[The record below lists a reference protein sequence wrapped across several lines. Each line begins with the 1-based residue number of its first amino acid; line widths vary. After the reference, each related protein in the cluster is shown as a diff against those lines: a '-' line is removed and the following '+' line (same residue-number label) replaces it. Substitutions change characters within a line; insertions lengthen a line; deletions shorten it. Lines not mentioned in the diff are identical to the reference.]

1 MSRPR
6 CGNLRAGRPA
16 EIVVPKLSADMA
28 LPGREGS
35 PIRLASE
42 ACARRR
48 APGRLALATLCAV
61 AACAFAASP
70 VWPQP
75 SVRAWDVLRRAA
87 AANDRP
93 STPAERARSPLA
105 ADPGRVVYLVRP
117 RDTDPGIARFLRDHY
132 VVYSRTVPQNGKLLV
147 FLPGTWSRP
156 AVYQRIL
163 DEAARTGYKAIGLE
177 YPDDTLDPRASA
189 VGQVC
194 VRNPD
199 PDCSARVRTVRIM
212 GGAAAGVIV
221 APADGLQNRLEKLLG
236 YLAQQH
242 PADGWD
248 RFLVGGR
255 VTWSQVAVGGH
266 SQGAGMAA
274 FLAKRHAVTRVV
286 LWSGPADYVLATRSV
301 APWLSAPSATPSDR
315 WYGVVH
321 RDEAGVRMLLTA
333 YKTLGI
339 PGSPVAADTP
349 VPPSG
354 SHQFVV
360 TSAPRLNPAS
370 PVLPPIAGAAHGS
383 VAADP
388 RTPLDAD
395 GRPVYA
401 PLWRALMG
409 P

>member
-1 MSRPR
+1 M
-6 CGNLRAGRPA
+6 
-16 EIVVPKLSADMA
+16 
-28 LPGREGS
+28 
-35 PIRLASE
+35 
-42 ACARRR
+42 
-48 APGRLALATLCAV
+48 
-61 AACAFAASP
+61 
-70 VWPQP
+70 
-75 SVRAWDVLRRAA
+75 LRRAA
-87 AANDRP
+87 AANDLP
-93 STPAERARSPLA
+93 STAAERARSPLA
-105 ADPGRVVYLVRP
+105 ADPGRVLYLVRP
-117 RDTDPGIARFLRDHY
+117 RDTDARIVRFLRDHY
-132 VVYSRTVPQNGKLLV
+132 VVYYRTVPQNGKLFV

-163 DEAARTGYKAIGLE
+163 DEAARAGYKAIGLE

-189 VGQVC
+189 VGQIC
-194 VRNPD
+194 LRSPD

-212 GGAAAGVIV
+212 GGAADGVIV

-248 RFLVGGR
+248 QFLLDGR
-255 VTWSQVAVGGH
+255 VAWGLVAVGGH

-274 FLAKRHAVTRVV
+274 FLAKRHAVARVV
-286 LWSGPADYVLATRSV
+286 LWSGPVDYVLATRSV
-301 APWLSAPSATPSDR
+301 ASWLSAPSATPSDR

-339 PGSPVAADTP
+339 PGTPLVADAP
-349 VPPSG
+349 IPPSG

-360 TSAPRLNPAS
+360 TLAPHLNPAA
-370 PVLPPIAGAAHGS
+370 PVLPAIAGAYHGS

-401 PLWRALMG
+401 PLWRTMMG